1 MRKAAVVY
9 TLGRFGLF
17 ALLAVVV
24 WGASGLLGHQLNG
37 LPLLLIAALLSSV
50 LGYVLFAPQRQA
62 LAEALD
68 AQRRAR
74 AAEIAHQRARLE
86 NEP

>member
-1 MRKAAVVY
+1 MRKAALLY

-17 ALLAVVV
+17 AILVVIV
-24 WGASGLLGHQLNG
+24 WGASGLLGHELQG
-37 LPLLLIAALLSSV
+37 LPLLLVAALLSSV
-50 LGYVLFAPQRQA
+50 LGYVLFGRQRQA

-68 AQRRAR
+68 AKRQAR
-74 AAEIAHQRARLE
+74 AAEMAQQRARLE

>member
-1 MRKAAVVY
+1 MRRAALLY
-9 TLGRFGLF
+9 TFGRFGLF
-17 ALLAVVV
+17 LLVALVV

-37 LPLLLIAALLSSV
+37 LPLLLVAALLSSA
-50 LGYVLFAPQRQA
+50 LGYVLFARQRLA

-68 AQRRAR
+68 SKRQAR
-74 AAEIAHQRARLE
+74 TQQVAEQRARLE